1 MRLILVPTDF
11 SQEARN
17 ASFHAAELARAF
29 NASLYLFHAYLL
41 PTPVSEVPYVMVTV
55 DDLQKENEL
64 HLKKEAE
71 FLRAGYGI
79 RVDSLVRIGIPSD
92 EVRVLC
98 EETGA
103 DLIVMGMKG
112 MGGLDKIIGST
123 TINAVKKV
131 QVPVLIVPH
140 DVPYA
145 VPSVITYASDL
156 SYRMHRELFKP
167 MFNFLQ
173 TFKAKLQIV
182 HIRHQHNGSGMDQA
196 EAESILTQAFGNT
209 NYTFEIINH
218 SSVMQGIRSY
228 LDTHPSQLLV
238 MVLHKHSFFERLFSK
253 HHTTEMAYKTN
264 RPLLILQ
271 EKA

>member
-1 MRLILVPTDF
+1 MILVPTDF
-11 SQEARN
+11 STEARN
-17 ASFHAAELARAF
+17 ASFHAAELAKAF
-29 NASLYLFHAYLL
+29 NAGLYLFHAYLL

-55 DDLQKENEL
+55 DELQKENET
-64 HLKKEAE
+64 HLKNEADL
-71 FLRAGYGI
+71 LREKYNI

-98 EETGA
+98 EETDA

-112 MGGLDKIIGST
+112 LGGLDKMIGST

-131 QVPVLIVPH
+131 KVPVLIVPH
-140 DVPYA
+140 DTPYTK
-145 VPSVITYASDL
+145 PKVITYASDL
-156 SYRMHRELFKP
+156 SYKMHKELFKP
-167 MFNFLQ
+167 LFSFFETFN
-173 TFKAKLQIV
+173 ARLQIV
-182 HIRHQHNGSGMDQA
+182 HIRRQNNGSGVD
-196 EAESILTQAFGNT
+196 ESAAKSLLNEAFGNT
-209 NYTFEIINH
+209 NYSFEIINH

-228 LDTHPSQLLV
+228 LDTHPSELLV

-271 EKA
+271 EKL